1 MGSAWE
7 LELVTDRRLN
17 VRLLV
22 IRDVDVWGGLDLRTR
37 SGSFFSGFMW
47 TGPSGELRCR
57 EEEGPGRST
66 PSAARP

>member
-7 LELVTDRRLN
+7 LELVTDRRPN

-22 IRDVDVWGGLDLRTR
+22 IRDADVGGLDLRTR
-37 SGSFFSGFMW
+37 CGSFFSGFMW